1 MAAAAPL
8 MTNGGAMFAELYRRK
23 PVVANYNVMGPVKA
37 AEAMP
42 ARLNRT
48 GLRESGCTRFR
59 PAR

>member
-1 MAAAAPL
+1 
-8 MTNGGAMFAELYRRK
+8 MFAELYRRK